1 MTAEI
6 SPNTKAILL
15 LTAPLILSKNIRSE
29 KLLTPTEYKKLA
41 VFLRE
46 KKYQPSDFLT
56 ERAETVLSE
65 CSVLFDLERLKNLLA
80 RGYQLSQ
87 AIENW
92 NAIGIWVLS
101 RADPQYPKKIKHLL
115 KEDAPAVL
123 YGCGPI
129 ALCDKQAFAVVG
141 SRNVDDELKAY
152 AKEVG
157 VIAAKNNIAVV
168 SGGARGIDQVSMGG
182 ALQAGGV
189 TIGMLADSLRRAVL
203 DAENRT
209 YLQNGQLLLLS
220 PYDPKAGFNVGNAM
234 QRNKLIYALSEAS
247 LVVNSDFEKGGTW
260 NGAVEQLRKFS
271 SKPLYVRATGHS
283 SKGLEELQ
291 KRGALPWPE
300 PKDSESFLKVFNKE
314 KIPSSAETDLF
325 SSSLN
330 CSVET
335 EQADLSVSFEEKQE
349 NAIQSFEEPKSIEET
364 RSGSFQTD
372 EKKEEKMG
380 SCQVSAAS
388 EKVLQIAKDDAISNP
403 ADLLFESVRIIAFQ
417 ILKKPM
423 QDSEFASAMEVNK
436 TQASDW
442 LKRLMKE
449 GVVKKIKR
457 PVRYVIDQENLFV

>member
-1 MTAEI
+1 
-6 SPNTKAILL
+6 
-15 LTAPLILSKNIRSE
+15 
-29 KLLTPTEYKKLA
+29 
-41 VFLRE
+41 
-46 KKYQPSDFLT
+46 
-56 ERAETVLSE
+56 
-65 CSVLFDLERLKNLLA
+65 
-80 RGYQLSQ
+80 
-87 AIENW
+87 
-92 NAIGIWVLS
+92 
-101 RADPQYPKKIKHLL
+101 
-115 KEDAPAVL
+115 
-123 YGCGPI
+123 
-129 ALCDKQAFAVVG
+129 
-141 SRNVDDELKAY
+141 
-152 AKEVG
+152 
-157 VIAAKNNIAVV
+157 
-168 SGGARGIDQVSMGG
+168 
-182 ALQAGGV
+182 
-189 TIGMLADSLRRAVL
+189 
-203 DAENRT
+203 
-209 YLQNGQLLLLS
+209 
-220 PYDPKAGFNVGNAM
+220 M

-417 ILKKPM
+417 KPM

-449 GVVKKIKR
+449 GVVKKTKR